1 MRVKFPLSPFTALLL
16 SITSSAKRQP
26 AISTV
31 SQPSGLPIGCK
42 DLLNLETNALTAAS
56 NARNK
61 IILYHSER
69 RKIDWVLFTKR
80 THSLRTAAALWNNS
94 QQTTVFLSKFP
105 VQPLKAQDSCIQKDL
120 NPKSFPM
127 YWMIKGLTLQ
137 HAAWV
142 VQTRYMYAICTH
154 GVAVRWDT
162 NI

>member
-1 MRVKFPLSPFTALLL
+1 MSALFIYICCAISSPSLLFASVLL

-137 HAAWV
+137 HAAWIV
-142 VQTRYMYAICTH
+142 TDN
-154 GVAVRWDT
+154 VR
-162 NI
+162 